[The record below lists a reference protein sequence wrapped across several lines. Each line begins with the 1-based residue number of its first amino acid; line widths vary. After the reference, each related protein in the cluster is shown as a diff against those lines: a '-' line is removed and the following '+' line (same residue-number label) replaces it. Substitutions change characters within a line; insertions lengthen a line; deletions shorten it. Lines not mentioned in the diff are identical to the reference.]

1 MSSNPFPADS
11 GAERPAAATR
21 GLRAPDVEEL
31 RTLCAAAEVG
41 SLGRAAVRLHA
52 SQPALS
58 KRLANLEALTVTR
71 LLERSPHGV
80 KLTPA
85 GRRLYPEARRL
96 LEQSERVREVI
107 AGIAGS
113 DGPIRLAASHSATDA
128 LVADLLGHLNERR
141 AIAIELVSA
150 NSTTVRDLVA
160 DGRADIGVAASR
172 PGHTPY
178 PGVRE
183 LTLAADEV
191 ICAVPP
197 GHRWTRRRR
206 ISIEE
211 FLAEPMVR
219 RDPSSNAR
227 WTVDSVLRERGLA
240 AAPRSW
246 RREPRPRCGAR
257 PRPAGLL
264 SCSPAASWTAT
275 TSPRCRSTGCRSRVN
290 TWSCCPRWGSRRRR
304 FVRSSTT
311 CAVRCASGCATG
323 RSPAHHRRLSH
334 PQPIRM
340 SGAPV
345 HRQARSEPA
354 YGVRLSPPTPMEKT

>member
-1 MSSNPFPADS
+1 MSAKPSPPDP
-11 GAERPAAATR
+11 GAERPAAVTR
-21 GLRAPDVEEL
+21 GLRTPDVEEL
-31 RTLCAAAEVG
+31 RTLCAAAELG

-58 KRLANLEALTVTR
+58 KRLANLEALTGTR

-107 AGIAGS
+107 AGIAAS
-113 DGPIRLAASHSATDA
+113 EGPIRLAASHSATDA
-128 LVADLLGHLNERR
+128 LVGELLGHLNEHR

-206 ISIEE
+206 ISIQE
-211 FLAEPMVR
+211 FLAVPMVM

-227 WTVDSVLRERGLA
+227 WTVDSVLRERGLV
-240 AAPRSW
+240 AAPPLVEAGTPSAA
-246 RREPRPRCGAR
+246 RREALARRAPVLLARSVLDGHDFTEVPIDGLSFPREYVIVLPAVGEPPEEIRALIDHLRRQVRIWLRNR
-257 PRPAGLL
+257 PL
-264 SCSPAASWTAT
+264 SAPSPAAITFPT
-275 TSPRCRSTGCRSRVN
+275 DRHDNGEGP
-290 TWSCCPRWGSRRRR
+290 P
-304 FVRSSTT
+304 
-311 CAVRCASGCATG
+311 
-323 RSPAHHRRLSH
+323 PAER
-334 PQPIRM
+334 
-340 SGAPV
+340 
-345 HRQARSEPA
+345 
-354 YGVRLSPPTPMEKT
+354 